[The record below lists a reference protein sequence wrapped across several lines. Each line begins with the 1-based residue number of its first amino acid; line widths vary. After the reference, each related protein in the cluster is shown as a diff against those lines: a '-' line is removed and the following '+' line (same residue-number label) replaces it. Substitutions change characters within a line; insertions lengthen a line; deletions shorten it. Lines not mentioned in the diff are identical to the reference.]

1 MQFAMISGWFMAAL
15 YLYSGS
21 FSVPMIFHALID
33 ILAMMATGS
42 IVSTAPTR
50 NEYIWST
57 VTELVFVAI
66 SIWLLTGKRRT
77 AMQWTVDNI
86 VPGNPLHFATPF
98 VG

>member
-1 MQFAMISGWFMAAL
+1 MNYCISSDNHKGTIA
-15 YLYSGS
+15 
-21 FSVPMIFHALID
+21 
-33 ILAMMATGS
+33 
-42 IVSTAPTR
+42 
-50 NEYIWST
+50 
-57 VTELVFVAI
+57 ELVFVAI